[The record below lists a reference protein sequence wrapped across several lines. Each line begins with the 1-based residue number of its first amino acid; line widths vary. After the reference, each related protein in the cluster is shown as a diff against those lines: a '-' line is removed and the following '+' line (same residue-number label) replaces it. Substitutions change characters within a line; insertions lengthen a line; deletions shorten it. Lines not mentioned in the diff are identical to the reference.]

1 MTTRLRLGHML
12 VWQLAAAL
20 ILLGLVLVTAFFVSV
35 GPYLASQTMT
45 VWMAFGM
52 GLAFIAYGKTNVSR
66 QWVSVISIGLG
77 TIWIGALLFTIFG
90 VADL

>member
-1 MTTRLRLGHML
+1 MKKSSLTTVTRAYFFLGTLL
-12 VWQLAAAL
+12 V
-20 ILLGLVLVTAFFVSV
+20 ISFFIAV

-66 QWVSVISIGLG
+66 QWVSVASIVLG